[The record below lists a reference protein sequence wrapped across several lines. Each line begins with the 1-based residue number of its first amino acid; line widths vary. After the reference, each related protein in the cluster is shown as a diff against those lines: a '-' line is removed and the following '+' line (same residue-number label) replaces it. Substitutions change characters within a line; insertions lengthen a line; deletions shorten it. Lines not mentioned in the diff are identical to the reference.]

1 MVPRSSIKEFKK
13 LFPQQPSPW
22 YALIPL
28 LSISLGY
35 SIIGGQYWSCNHL
48 RFMVDFSAIPSWL
61 IYLGFHSWPMI
72 IIHSLWGT
80 CLNFKLVVSFLFI
93 IYSKG
98 PTGWWLS
105 HPPEN
110 SQIGNLPPSNKK
122 GWLKK
127 IKQMWTKPLEP
138 SMFFKNIWTE
148 TTFRTLSSHPF
159 APRSG
164 ASTKDFCRYLRKS
177 DFKAQGF
184 QSSVQVTQ
192 ETESKA
198 IKWTNEPPHLGRVA
212 AAKYLALCPTCSKP
226 WTSNVNSLWNWTLTP
241 WF

>member
-1 MVPRSSIKEFKK
+1 MVPRSPIKDVKK

-35 SIIGGQYWSCNHL
+35 SIIGGQYC
-48 RFMVDFSAIPSWL
+48 VIIYVSWL
-61 IYLGFHSWPMI
+61 IFRRSPHGWFIWVSIPDPWLSSIVYGALIWISTG
-72 IIHSLWGT
+72 
-80 CLNFKLVVSFLFI
+80 SFLFN

-138 SMFFKNIWTE
+138 SMFFENIWTE

-184 QSSVQVTQ
+184 QSSVQFIQ
-192 ETESKA
+192 EFSK
-198 IKWTNEPPHLGRVA
+198 
-212 AAKYLALCPTCSKP
+212 SP
-226 WTSNVNSLWNWTLTP
+226 WM
-241 WF
+241 